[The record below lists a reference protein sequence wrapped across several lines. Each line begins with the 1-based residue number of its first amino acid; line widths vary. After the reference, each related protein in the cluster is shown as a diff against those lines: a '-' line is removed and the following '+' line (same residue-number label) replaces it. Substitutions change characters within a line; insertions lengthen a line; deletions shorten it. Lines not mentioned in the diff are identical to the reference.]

1 MRTMVIHV
9 GFPFLLFNGILLI
22 AALSYPAW
30 MSGRVTNVAVPY
42 IAGSPTHINASIG
55 VHVGLGGMNITMKGS
70 PEVQTIATQTNTSN
84 QHRIYY
90 NEEFHC
96 EWFEGRRNLAPRP
109 AQGSYR
115 GHIGRLRAEYRAAQL
130 RVCINLTVTDER
142 LAVFVTRTTLFL
154 G

>member
-55 VHVGLGGMNITMKGS
+55 VHVGLGGMNITWRS
-70 PEVQTIATQTNTSN
+70 V
-84 QHRIYY
+84 
-90 NEEFHC
+90 
-96 EWFEGRRNLAPRP
+96 
-109 AQGSYR
+109 
-115 GHIGRLRAEYRAAQL
+115 LRK
-130 RVCINLTVTDER
+130 
-142 LAVFVTRTTLFL
+142 AVFVVTLDDFVQSIGRHSYGYASIL
-154 G
+154 L